1 MEDIMKDLGNIWNQK
16 TPQDRKDWVWS
27 AGFTQDAAIRYS
39 NLTWAMLPI
48 HIRSVLIEQES

>member
-1 MEDIMKDLGNIWNQK
+1 MKDLGNIWNQK